1 MSGKRLTGRQNKAK
15 STGLALKKTDGKKEK
30 SAQCLGKPSETALTG
45 VSSGVVSLLGLGW
58 KRSLFF
64 LGEKLL
70 EGVKLLNLLLL
81 FLLVRRLRREGV
93 PGRLVEERRRG
104 GAEKRN
110 GRSGN
115 VGADAGGGAGGGA
128 GFELGGGDEV
138 NEEVEEI
145 GVADGG
151 GDVAALEGAAFVLL
165 RVDPGAQGELRR
177 ARRGRKGDAGGY
189 LEDKELACFGEE
201 RGGFGG
207 DHAHVLI

>member
-1 MSGKRLTGRQNKAK
+1 MYSTFVLLKRKMSGKRLTGRQNKAK
-15 STGLALKKTDGKKEK
+15 RIWLALKKTDGEKEK
-30 SAQCLGKPSETALTG
+30 SAQCPGKASATALIG
-45 VSSGVVSLLGLGW
+45 VSSGVVGLLGLGW
-58 KRSLFF
+58 KGSLLFF
-64 LGEKLL
+64 GEKLL

-81 FLLVRRLRREGV
+81 FLLVRRLGREGV

-128 GFELGGGDEV
+128 GSELGGGDEV
-138 NEEVEEI
+138 YEEVEEI

-151 GDVAALEGAAFVLL
+151 GDVAALEGAALVLL

-177 ARRGRKGDAGGY
+177 ARRGKKGS
-189 LEDKELACFGEE
+189 
-201 RGGFGG
+201 
-207 DHAHVLI
+207 